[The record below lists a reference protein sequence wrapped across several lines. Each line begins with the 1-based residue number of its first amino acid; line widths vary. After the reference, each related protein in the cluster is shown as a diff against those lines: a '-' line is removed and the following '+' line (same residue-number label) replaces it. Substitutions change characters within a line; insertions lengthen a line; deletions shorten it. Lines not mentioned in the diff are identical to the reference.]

1 MSVKLPLEVEF
12 EADDSPLTQQRSLP
26 SGDVET
32 TLPPGVDTPPLQPPQ
47 GKWSGKFQVLV
58 EPIGRL
64 HRKIPF
70 LKRLP
75 AYVLLPITI
84 LIIVNCAVWAI
95 VGIILR
101 YHPYPS
107 Y

>member
-1 MSVKLPLEVEF
+1 MSVKLPLEVDF
-12 EADDSPLTQQRSLP
+12 ESDDSPLTEQRSLP

-32 TLPPGVDTPPLQPPQ
+32 TLSPSVGTPPPQPPQ
-47 GKWSGKFQVLV
+47 GKWSGRFHVLA
-58 EPIGRL
+58 EPIARL
-64 HRKIPF
+64 HRKTPF

-101 YHPYPS
+101 YHPYPF

>member
-1 MSVKLPLEVEF
+1 MSLKLPLEEER
-12 EADDSPLTQQRSLP
+12 EADDSPLTERRSSL
-26 SGDVET
+26 SGDIDDT
-32 TLPPGVDTPPLQPPQ
+32 IPPGVDSLPPRPTQ
-47 GKWSGKFQVLV
+47 GKWSTKLRVLL

-64 HRKIPF
+64 HRKTRF

-84 LIIVNCAVWAI
+84 LIVVNCAVWAI

-101 YHPYPS
+101 YHPYT
-107 Y
+107 